1 MCGGEGGRQ
10 GESQGAGLGIFTL
23 QEALGTFKTSYL
35 VKYRYIVDIFF
46 GFIDTEKIG
55 DFKV

>member
-1 MCGGEGGRQ
+1 MGEGGRQ